1 MIESLMKNINYEEKI
16 DLSNYTTIK
25 VGGFA
30 EYFAKPNNTYEF
42 INLIKWSNLNNQSC
56 QIIGAGSNL
65 LINNIFLKGLTICTK
80 KMRSIKIESHSGIVE
95 AEAGVM
101 LPTMSNMLAK
111 NGLQGG
117 EWAVGIPGTVGG
129 SICMNAGSEK
139 LSLAN
144 NLLSVQVI
152 DTKTL
157 KTFEIE
163 KNDINFQYRFSP
175 FQQNNL
181 LIISAKLLFEPK
193 GNIEQLL
200 ETTKTNLKKK
210 TSSQP
215 YDLPSFGSVFKNPTD
230 TYAGKL
236 IEELGLKGFKIGGA
250 EISTMH
256 GNFIINNSSAN
267 SKDILDLI
275 TVIQQKVL
283 QMKGIFL
290 QPEVRMIGFDYP

>member
-1 MIESLMKNINYEEKI
+1 MKNIYFEKKI
-16 DLSNYTTIK
+16 KLSNYTTIK

-30 EYFAKPNNTYEF
+30 EYFSQPKNADEF
-42 INLIKWSNLNNQSC
+42 INLIKWSHFNNQEC
-56 QIIGAGSNL
+56 YLIGAGSNL

-80 KMRSIKIESHSGIVE
+80 KMRYINIEPLTGIVE
-95 AEAGVM
+95 ADAGVM

-117 EWAVGIPGTVGG
+117 EWTVGIPGTVGG
-129 SICMNAGSEK
+129 AICMNAGSGK

-157 KTFEIE
+157 KISEIQ
-163 KNDINFQYRFSP
+163 KQDINFQYRFSP
-175 FQQNNL
+175 FQDNNL
-181 LIISAKLLFEPK
+181 VIIRAKLHFEPK

-200 ETTKTNLKKK
+200 ETTKKNLKRKIE
-210 TSSQP
+210 TQP
-215 YDLPSFGSVFKNPTD
+215 YDLPSFGSVFKNPTNS
-230 TYAGKL
+230 YAGKL

-256 GNFIINNSSAN
+256 GNFIVNNSSAN

-283 QMKGIFL
+283 QKKGISL

>member
-1 MIESLMKNINYEEKI
+1 MIKSLMQNINYEERI
-16 DLSNYTTIK
+16 NLSNYTTIK
-25 VGGFA
+25 VAGFA
-30 EYFAKPNNTYEF
+30 EYFSKPNTADEF
-42 INLIKWSNLNNQSC
+42 INLIKWSHLNNQNC
-56 QIIGAGSNL
+56 QILGAGSNV

-80 KMRSIKIESHSGIVE
+80 KMRSIQIESHSGIVV

-111 NGLQGG
+111 IGLKGG

-129 SICMNAGSEK
+129 SIYMNAGSKK

-157 KTFEIE
+157 EIFEIQ
-163 KNDINFQYRFSP
+163 KKDLNFQYRFSP

-181 LIISAKLLFEPK
+181 FIISAKLHFEPK
-193 GNIEQLL
+193 GNIKQLL
-200 ETTKTNLKKK
+200 ETTRKNLKEKIN
-210 TSSQP
+210 TQP
-215 YDLPSFGSVFKNPTD
+215 YDLPSFGSVFRNPTN

-283 QMKGIFL
+283 QKKGIFL

>member
-1 MIESLMKNINYEEKI
+1 MKDINFEEKI
-16 DLSNYTTIK
+16 NLSNYTTIK

-30 EYFAKPNNTYEF
+30 EYFSKPSNTDEF
-42 INLIKWSNLNNQSC
+42 INLIKWSNLNNQNC

-80 KMRSIKIESHSGIVE
+80 KMRSIKIESQTGIVV

-101 LPTMSNMLAK
+101 LPTMSHMLAK

-117 EWAVGIPGTVGG
+117 EWAVGIPGTIGG
-129 SICMNAGSEK
+129 SICMNAGSKK

-163 KNDINFQYRFSP
+163 KKDINFQYRFSP

-193 GNIEQLL
+193 GNIKQLL
-200 ETTKTNLKKK
+200 ATTKNNLKKK
-210 TSSQP
+210 TDTQP

-283 QMKGIFL
+283 QKKGIFL